1 MEMFDSGK
9 LNKILGKAVFK
20 TSHASNDEV
29 VAATGLTIEQL
40 VRGFIFS
47 SRNGFIDELRRWRET
62 GQPMRVDKVF
72 AQKRNK
78 RFSKQEVC
86 LY

>member
-9 LNKILGKAVFK
+9 LNKVLGKALFK

-40 VRGFIFS
+40 VSGFIFS
-47 SRNGFIDELRRWRET
+47 SRNSFVDELRRWRET
-62 GQPMRVDKVF
+62 GQPMRADWIF
-72 AQKRNK
+72 AQKR
-78 RFSKQEVC
+78 S
-86 LY
+86 